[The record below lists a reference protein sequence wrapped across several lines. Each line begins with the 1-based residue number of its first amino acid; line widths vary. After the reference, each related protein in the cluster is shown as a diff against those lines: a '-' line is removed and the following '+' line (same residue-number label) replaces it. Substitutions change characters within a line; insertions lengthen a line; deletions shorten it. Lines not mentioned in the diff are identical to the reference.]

1 MNFSCI
7 NANRVILCIV
17 SSMLPA
23 FCSLCSLARVVEGLY
38 LVPKECYA
46 HISTFKG
53 KVLIV
58 EDTGSI
64 TQSLDLDS
72 LKQQWSFVTRRRSSF
87 PCLSKRIISFF
98 FLGRWSVCVLT
109 IFLMNIWIRLCL
121 KVGVIWFFMGLVC
134 WLYSKQ

>member
-1 MNFSCI
+1 MHWNFFKIFFIIEVNLMSLSCI

-17 SSMLPA
+17 SSILPA
-23 FCSLCSLARVVEGLY
+23 FCSLSSLARVVEGLY

-98 FLGRWSVCVLT
+98 FLGR
-109 IFLMNIWIRLCL
+109 
-121 KVGVIWFFMGLVC
+121 
-134 WLYSKQ
+134 